1 MVKKL
6 LFSMGTVGA
15 IAGALVTSAF
25 AQAIPSPS
33 PFALNSDLIA
43 GFGNLGTS
51 MVSVAFYAL
60 LAGLAIVGTYI
71 VSVKGFHIVL
81 KWILGWIH

>member
-1 MVKKL
+1 MKKI
-6 LFSMGTVGA
+6 LFSLGSIGTVFGS
-15 IAGALVTSAF
+15 LVTMAH
-25 AQAIPSPS
+25 AQAIPTPV
-33 PFALNSDLIA
+33 PFTLNSDLIS

-51 MVSVAFYAL
+51 MVDVAFYAI
-60 LAGLAIVGTYI
+60 LAGLAIVGTYV